1 MCKIL
6 RKIIA
11 IICINR
17 IFSLN
22 LQRISVNLNF
32 DIVMKLKTEHIDRTF
47 WGLFIALIVVAII
60 ALFSASSTLV
70 YMHHSALGPIG
81 QQMFYI
87 VLGVIAA
94 YGIQFIPTYWVRFG
108 GYILLGIST
117 LLLYST
123 MIPGNPLVVTINGAA
138 RWVRI
143 AGITFQPSELAKLSL
158 IIVVADQLARIRNEA
173 DKTKYFYRTLIIAAV
188 VMLPIMVSNL
198 STAVLI
204 GLIVFCLWVLARIP
218 WKYTLSVVGIAVL
231 VLGLGYAIVEF
242 GFVRPGRQM
251 HGPFKRA
258 TTWVARLDR
267 HFVDDG
273 TSKYVLTDENI
284 QEVYSSVAIAR
295 GGTSPIGVLPGNS
308 KERDYLP
315 LAFADYIFAII
326 VEESGLIGAGFLIFL
341 YLAILFRACNVS
353 SRYSDMPA
361 MLMTM
366 GLALMITCQ
375 ALISMLVAVGLGPVT
390 GQPLPLVSRGGTS
403 VLITSIY
410 FGIMMG
416 VSREQNELRERV
428 QETIDS
434 SLDDAPI
441 VTVE

>member
-1 MCKIL
+1 
-6 RKIIA
+6 
-11 IICINR
+11 
-17 IFSLN
+17 
-22 LQRISVNLNF
+22 
-32 DIVMKLKTEHIDRTF
+32 MKLSLKNIDRTF
-47 WGLFIALIVVAII
+47 WGLFAALIVVAVI

-87 VLGVIAA
+87 LLGIVAA
-94 YGIQFIPTYWVRFG
+94 FIIQFVPTYWVRFC
-108 GYILLGIST
+108 GYGLLVISAVLCYST
-117 LLLYST
+117 LV
-123 MIPGNPLVVTINGAA
+123 PGNPFVVTINGAA
-138 RWVRI
+138 RWIRL
-143 AGITFQPSELAKLSL
+143 AGVTFQPSEFVKLSL
-158 IIVVADQLARIRNEA
+158 IIVVADQLARIRTEE
-173 DKTKYFYRTLIIAAV
+173 DKRKYFYRTLIIAGV
-188 VMLPIMVSNL
+188 VMLPVMASNL
-198 STAVLI
+198 STALLI
-204 GLIVFCLWVLARIP
+204 GLIVFCLWILARIP
-218 WKYTLSVVGIAVL
+218 WKYTLSIVGIAVVAL
-231 VLGLGYAIVEF
+231 VLGYSIVEF
-242 GFVRPGRQM
+242 GFVRPKRQM

-258 TTWVARLDR
+258 TTWVARIDR
-267 HFVDDG
+267 HFVDDDA
-273 TSKYVLTDENI
+273 SKYTLTDENI
-284 QEVYSSVAIAR
+284 QEVYASVAIAR
-295 GGTSPIGVLPGNS
+295 GGTTPFGVFPGNS

-326 VEESGLIGAGFLIFL
+326 VEESGIIGAVFLIFL

-390 GQPLPLVSRGGTS
+390 GQPLPLISRGGTS

-416 VSREQNELRERV
+416 VSREQLILRERV

-434 SLDDAPI
+434 SHDDAPI
-441 VTVE
+441 VTLD

>member
-1 MCKIL
+1 MK
-6 RKIIA
+6 RP
-11 IICINR
+11 
-17 IFSLN
+17 N
-22 LQRISVNLNF
+22 LTN
-32 DIVMKLKTEHIDRTF
+32 IDRTF
-47 WGLFIALIVVAII
+47 WGLFLTLIVVAII

-81 QQMFYI
+81 QQMFFI
-87 VLGVIAA
+87 VLGIIAA
-94 YGIQFIPTYWVRFG
+94 FGIQYIPSYWVRIG
-108 GYILLGIST
+108 GYFLLAIST
-117 LLLYST
+117 LLVYST

-158 IIVVADQLARIRNEA
+158 IIVVADQLARIHTEE
-173 DKTKYFYRTLIIAAV
+173 DKRKYFFRTLIMAAV
-188 VMLPIMVSNL
+188 VMLPIMASNL
-198 STAVLI
+198 STAVLLA
-204 GLIVFCLWVLARIP
+204 LIIFCLWILARIP

-242 GFVRPGRQM
+242 AFVRPGRPM

-258 TTWVARLDR
+258 TTWVARIDR
-267 HFVDDG
+267 HFADDG
-273 TSKYVLTDENI
+273 ASKYVLTDENI
-284 QEVYSSVAIAR
+284 QEVYASVAIAR
-295 GGTSPIGVLPGNS
+295 GGVSPIGVLPGNS

-326 VEESGLIGAGFLIFL
+326 VEESGVIGAAFLIFI

-390 GQPLPLVSRGGTS
+390 GQPLPLISRGGTS
-403 VLITSIY
+403 VLITSVY
-410 FGIMMG
+410 FGIMMS
-416 VSREQNELRERV
+416 VSREQKALRERV
-428 QETIDS
+428 QETIDES
-434 SLDDAPI
+434 HEEAPI
-441 VTVE
+441 VNLE

>member
-1 MCKIL
+1 MQLK
-6 RKIIA
+6 
-11 IICINR
+11 
-17 IFSLN
+17 
-22 LQRISVNLNF
+22 LQ
-32 DIVMKLKTEHIDRTF
+32 HIDRTF
-47 WGLFIALIVVAII
+47 WVIYLFLIGAAII

-81 QQMFYI
+81 QQMFFI
-87 VLGVIAA
+87 VLGIAA
-94 YGIQFIPTYWVRFG
+94 AFAIQYIPSYWVRFG
-108 GYILLGIST
+108 GY
-117 LLLYST
+117 LLLVVSTMLVYST
-123 MIPGNPLVVTINGAA
+123 MIPGNPLVVTVNGAA

-158 IIVVADQLARIRNEA
+158 IIVVADQLARIRTEA
-173 DKTKYFYRTLIIAAV
+173 DKRKYFFRTLIIAGV
-188 VMLPIMVSNL
+188 VMLPVMASNL

-204 GLIVFCLWVLARIP
+204 GLIIFCLWILARIP
-218 WKYTLSVVGIAVL
+218 WQYTLSVVGIAIVTL
-231 VLGLGYAIVEF
+231 ALGYAIVEY
-242 GFVRPGRQM
+242 GFVRPHRDM

-258 TTWVARLDR
+258 TTWVSRIDR
-267 HFVDDG
+267 HFADNG
-273 TSKYVLTDENI
+273 ASKFQLTDDNI
-284 QEVYSSVAIAR
+284 QEVYASVAIAR
-295 GGTSPIGVLPGNS
+295 GGTSPLGVLPGNS

-326 VEESGLIGAGFLIFL
+326 VEESGIAGALFLIFL

-390 GQPLPLVSRGGTS
+390 GQPLPLISRGGTS
-403 VLITSIY
+403 VLITSVY

-416 VSREQNELRERV
+416 VSREQMALRERV
-428 QETIDS
+428 NETIANSQDE
-434 SLDDAPI
+434 API
-441 VTVE
+441 VTLE

>member
-1 MCKIL
+1 MK
-6 RKIIA
+6 K
-11 IICINR
+11 
-17 IFSLN
+17 LN
-22 LQRISVNLNF
+22 LNN
-32 DIVMKLKTEHIDRTF
+32 IDRTF
-47 WGLFIALIVVAII
+47 WAIFLILIGVAII

-81 QQMFYI
+81 QQMMFIILGI
-87 VLGVIAA
+87 VAA
-94 YGIQFIPTYWVRFG
+94 FAIQFVPTHWIRLA
-108 GYILLGIST
+108 GYALLGIST
-117 LLLYST
+117 LLVYST
-123 MIPGNPLVVTINGAA
+123 MIPHNPLVVTINGAA

-158 IIVVADQLARIRNEA
+158 IIVIADQLARIHSEE
-173 DKTKYFYRTLIIAAV
+173 DKKKFFFRTLIISAV
-188 VMLPIMVSNL
+188 VMLPIMASNL

-204 GLIVFCLWVLARIP
+204 GLIIFCLWILARVP
-218 WKYTLSVVGIAVL
+218 WKYTLSVLGIAVL
-231 VLGLGYAIVEF
+231 VLGLGYTIVEF
-242 GFVRPGRQM
+242 GFVRPGRAM

-258 TTWVARLDR
+258 TVWVSRIDH
-267 HFVDDG
+267 HFDHDDG
-273 TSKYVLTDENI
+273 SKYVLTDDNI

-295 GGTSPIGVLPGNS
+295 GGKSPIGVLPGNS

-326 VEESGLIGAGFLIFL
+326 VEESGVLGAGFLIFL

-390 GQPLPLVSRGGTS
+390 GQPLPLISRGGTS
-403 VLITSIY
+403 VLITSVY
-410 FGIMMG
+410 FGIMMA
-416 VSREQNELRERV
+416 VSREQTELRERV
-428 QETIDS
+428 NETKEE
-434 SLDDAPI
+434 SLDEAPI
-441 VTVE
+441 ISLE

>member
-1 MCKIL
+1 MKKIDF
-6 RKIIA
+6 
-11 IICINR
+11 N
-17 IFSLN
+17 N
-22 LQRISVNLNF
+22 
-32 DIVMKLKTEHIDRTF
+32 IDRTF
-47 WGLFIALIVVAII
+47 WALFLALIVVAII

-81 QQMFYI
+81 QQMFFI
-87 VLGVIAA
+87 ILGIAA
-94 YGIQFIPTYWVRFG
+94 AFGIQFLPTYWVRIG
-108 GYILLGIST
+108 GYALLVVST
-117 LLLYST
+117 LLVFST

-158 IIVVADQLARIRNEA
+158 IIVIADQLARIRTEA
-173 DKTKYFYRTLIIAAV
+173 DKQKYFYRTLIIAAV
-188 VMLPIMVSNL
+188 VMLPIMASNL

-204 GLIVFCLWVLARIP
+204 GLIIFCLWILARIP
-218 WKYTLSVVGIAVL
+218 WKYTLSVLGIAIV

-242 GFVRPGRQM
+242 GFVRPGRAM

-258 TTWVARLDR
+258 TTWVARIDR
-267 HFVDDG
+267 HFEHDDA
-273 TSKYVLTDENI
+273 SKYVRTDENI

-326 VEESGLIGAGFLIFL
+326 VEESGIIGAFGLIFI
-341 YLAILFRACNVS
+341 YLAILFRACNIS
-353 SRYSDMPA
+353 SRYNDMPA

-390 GQPLPLVSRGGTS
+390 GQPLPLISRGGTS

-410 FGIMMG
+410 FGIMMA
-416 VSREQNELRERV
+416 VSREQKELQNRVNETKE
-428 QETIDS
+428 E
-434 SLDDAPI
+434 SLEDAPI
-441 VTVE
+441 VTLE

>member
-1 MCKIL
+1 MK
-6 RKIIA
+6 
-11 IICINR
+11 
-17 IFSLN
+17 LN
-22 LQRISVNLNF
+22 LQN
-32 DIVMKLKTEHIDRTF
+32 IDKTF
-47 WGLFIALIVVAII
+47 WWLFLTLIVVAVI

-81 QQMFYI
+81 QQMFFI
-87 VLGVIAA
+87 VLGIAA
-94 YGIQFIPTYWVRFG
+94 AFGIQYIPSYWVRFG
-108 GYILLGIST
+108 GYVLLVVST
-117 LLLYST
+117 LLVYST
-123 MIPGNPLVVTINGAA
+123 MIPGNPLVVTINGAS
-138 RWVRI
+138 RWVRL

-158 IIVVADQLARIRNEA
+158 IIVVADQLARIRTEA
-173 DKTKYFYRTLIIAAV
+173 DKKKYFLRTLLISGV
-188 VMLPIMVSNL
+188 VMLPVMASNL

-204 GLIVFCLWVLARIP
+204 GLIIFCLWILARIP
-218 WKYTLSVVGIAVL
+218 WQYTMSVVGIAVVAL
-231 VLGLGYAIVEF
+231 VLGYGIVEF

-258 TTWVARLDR
+258 TTWVGRIDR
-267 HFVDDG
+267 HFEHDDG
-273 TSKYVLTDENI
+273 SKYVLTDDNI
-284 QEVYSSVAIAR
+284 QEVYSAVAIAR
-295 GGTSPIGVLPGNS
+295 GGASPLGVLPGNS

-326 VEESGLIGAGFLIFL
+326 VEESGVVGAFGLIFL

-390 GQPLPLVSRGGTS
+390 GQPLPLISRGGTS
-403 VLITSIY
+403 VLITSVY

-416 VSREQNELRERV
+416 VSREQMALRERV
-428 QETIDS
+428 QETITES
-434 SLDDAPI
+434 QDDVPI
-441 VTVE
+441 VTLE

>member
-1 MCKIL
+1 M
-6 RKIIA
+6 
-11 IICINR
+11 NR
-17 IFSLN
+17 
-22 LQRISVNLNF
+22 F
-32 DIVMKLKTEHIDRTF
+32 DLKNIDRTF
-47 WGLFIALIVVAII
+47 WGLFITLIVVAII

-81 QQMFYI
+81 QQMFFI
-87 VLGVIAA
+87 ILGIAA
-94 YGIQFIPTYWVRFG
+94 AFVIQFIPTYWIRFC
-108 GYILLGIST
+108 GYGLLAVSA
-117 LLLYST
+117 LLVYST

-138 RWVRI
+138 RWIRI

-158 IIVVADQLARIRNEA
+158 IIVVADQLARIRTEE
-173 DKTKYFYRTLIIAAV
+173 DKKKYFYRTLLITAAV
-188 VMLPIMVSNL
+188 ILPIMASNL

-204 GLIVFCLWVLARIP
+204 GLIIFCLWILARIP
-218 WKYTLSVVGIAVL
+218 WKYTLSIVGIAVV

-242 GFVRPGRQM
+242 GFVRPKREM

-258 TTWVARLDR
+258 TTWVSRIDR
-267 HFVDDG
+267 HFVENE
-273 TSKYVLTDENI
+273 TSKYELTDDNI
-284 QEVYSSVAIAR
+284 QEVYSAVAIAR
-295 GGTSPIGVLPGNS
+295 GGTSPLGVLPGNS

-326 VEESGLIGAGFLIFL
+326 VEESGVIGAGFLIFL

-390 GQPLPLVSRGGTS
+390 GQPLPLISRGGTS
-403 VLITSIY
+403 VLITSVY

-416 VSREQNELRERV
+416 VSREQLGLRERV
-428 QETIDS
+428 QETIDAS
-434 SLDDAPI
+434 HDDAPI
-441 VTVE
+441 VTLE

>member
-1 MCKIL
+1 MS
-6 RKIIA
+6 R
-11 IICINR
+11 
-17 IFSLN
+17 FN
-22 LQRISVNLNF
+22 LQN
-32 DIVMKLKTEHIDRTF
+32 IDRTF
-47 WGLFIALIVVAII
+47 WGLYIALIVVAVI

-81 QQMFYI
+81 QQMFFI
-87 VLGVIAA
+87 VMGVIAA
-94 YGIQFIPTYWVRFG
+94 FGIQYIPSYWVRFG
-108 GYILLGIST
+108 GYVLLAVST
-117 LLLYST
+117 LLVYST

-138 RWVRI
+138 RWIRI
-143 AGITFQPSELAKLSL
+143 AGITFQPSELSKLSL
-158 IIVVADQLARIRNEA
+158 IIVAADQLARIRTEE
-173 DKTKYFYRTLIIAAV
+173 DKKKYFFRSLVIAAV
-188 VMLPIMVSNL
+188 VLLPVMASNL

-204 GLIVFCLWVLARIP
+204 GLIIFCLWILARIP
-218 WKYTLSVVGIAVL
+218 WKYTMSVVGIAAVAL
-231 VLGLGYAIVEF
+231 VLGYMVVEF
-242 GFVRPGRQM
+242 AFVRPGVKM
-251 HGPFKRA
+251 DGPFKRA
-258 TTWVARLDR
+258 TVWVSRIDR
-267 HFVDDG
+267 HFTDDD
-273 TSKYVLTDENI
+273 TDKYTLTDDNI

-295 GGTSPIGVLPGNS
+295 GGTSPVGVLPGNS

-326 VEESGLIGAGFLIFL
+326 VEESGIVGAAFLIFL

-390 GQPLPLVSRGGTS
+390 GQPLPLISRGGTS

-416 VSREQNELRERV
+416 VSREQMELRERV
-428 QETIDS
+428 NETIEQSQDE
-434 SLDDAPI
+434 APV
-441 VTVE
+441 VTLE

>member
-1 MCKIL
+1 
-6 RKIIA
+6 
-11 IICINR
+11 
-17 IFSLN
+17 
-22 LQRISVNLNF
+22 
-32 DIVMKLKTEHIDRTF
+32 MKLDFTHIDKTF
-47 WGLFIALIVVAII
+47 WGLYILLIIVAII

-81 QQMFYI
+81 QQMFFI
-87 VLGVIAA
+87 VLGILAA
-94 YGIQFIPTYWVRFG
+94 FGIQYIPSYWVRFG
-108 GYILLGIST
+108 GYALLVLST
-117 LLLYST
+117 LLVYST

-158 IIVVADQLARIRNEA
+158 IIVVADQLARIRSEA
-173 DKTKYFYRTLIIAAV
+173 DKTKYFYRTLVMAAV
-188 VMLPIMVSNL
+188 VMLPVMASNL
-198 STAVLI
+198 STALLI
-204 GLIVFCLWVLARIP
+204 GLIVFCLWILARIP
-218 WKYTLSVVGIAVL
+218 WKYTLSVVGIAIVAL
-231 VLGLGYAIVEF
+231 VLGYCIVEF
-242 GFVRPGRQM
+242 AFVRPKHEM
-251 HGPFKRA
+251 HGPFARA
-258 TTWVARLDR
+258 TTWVSRIDR
-267 HFVDDG
+267 HLQISNDKSS
-273 TSKYVLTDENI
+273 TTNAQYILTDDNI

-295 GGTSPIGVLPGNS
+295 GGVSPIGVLPGNS

-326 VEESGLIGAGFLIFL
+326 VEESGIVGAGFLIFL

-361 MLMTM
+361 MLMVM

-390 GQPLPLVSRGGTS
+390 GQPLPLISRGGTS

-416 VSREQNELRERV
+416 VSREQLSLRERE
-428 QETIDS
+428 QKTIEES
-434 SLDDAPI
+434 RDDAPV
-441 VTVE
+441 VTIE

>member
-1 MCKIL
+1 MK
-6 RKIIA
+6 
-11 IICINR
+11 
-17 IFSLN
+17 LN
-22 LQRISVNLNF
+22 LKN
-32 DIVMKLKTEHIDRTF
+32 IDRTF
-47 WGLFIALIVVAII
+47 WILFLALVAVAIL

-70 YMHHSALGPIG
+70 YQRGSVLGPIG
-81 QQMFYI
+81 SQMLFI
-87 VLGVIAA
+87 ALGLAAA
-94 YGIQFIPTYWVRFG
+94 YVIQFIPTYWVRFG
-108 GYILLGIST
+108 GYALLAIST
-117 LLLYST
+117 LLVYST
-123 MIPGNPLVVTINGAA
+123 IIPGNPLVVTINGAA

-158 IIVVADQLARIRNEA
+158 IIVVADQLARIRTEA
-173 DKTKYFYRTLIIAAV
+173 DKRKYFYRTLLIAGV
-188 VMLPIMVSNL
+188 VMLPIMASNL

-204 GLIVFCLWVLARIP
+204 GLIIFFLWILARIP
-218 WKYTLSVVGIAVL
+218 WKYTMSVVGIAII

-242 GFVRPGRQM
+242 AFVRPHREM
-251 HGPFKRA
+251 SGPFKRA
-258 TTWVARLDR
+258 TTWVSRIDR
-267 HFVDDG
+267 HFEHDDG
-273 TSKYVLTDENI
+273 SKYVLTDENI

-295 GGTSPIGVLPGNS
+295 GGTTPIGVLPGNS

-326 VEESGLIGAGFLIFL
+326 VEESGIIGAFILIFL
-341 YLAILFRACNVS
+341 YMAILFRACYVS
-353 SRYSDMPA
+353 SRYSDLPA

-390 GQPLPLVSRGGTS
+390 GQPLPLISRGGTS

-416 VSREQNELRERV
+416 VSREQTQLRERV
-428 QETIDS
+428 NETIEE

-441 VTVE
+441 VTLE

>member
-1 MCKIL
+1 MK
-6 RKIIA
+6 
-11 IICINR
+11 
-17 IFSLN
+17 LN
-22 LQRISVNLNF
+22 LKN
-32 DIVMKLKTEHIDRTF
+32 IDKSF
-47 WGLFIALIVVAII
+47 WVLFLILIGIAII

-70 YMHHSALGPIG
+70 YSRGSVLGPIG
-81 QQMFYI
+81 SQMLFI
-87 VLGVIAA
+87 VLGLIAA
-94 YGIQFIPTYWVRFG
+94 YVIQFIPTYWVRFG
-108 GYILLGIST
+108 GYALLGISV
-117 LLLYST
+117 LLVYST
-123 MIPGNPLVVTINGAA
+123 IIPGNPLVVTINGAA

-158 IIVVADQLARIRNEA
+158 IIVVADQLARIRTEA
-173 DKTKYFYRTLIIAAV
+173 DKEKYFYRTLLISAF
-188 VMLPIMVSNL
+188 VMLPIMASNL

-204 GLIVFCLWVLARIP
+204 GLIIFCLWILARVP
-218 WKYTLSVVGIAVL
+218 WKYTLSVVGIAVVAL
-231 VLGLGYAIVEF
+231 ALGYCIVEF
-242 GFVRPGRQM
+242 GFVRPHREM

-258 TTWVARLDR
+258 TTWVSRIDR
-267 HFVDDG
+267 HFEHDDG
-273 TSKYVLTDENI
+273 SKYVLTDENI
-284 QEVYSSVAIAR
+284 QEVYSAVAIAR
-295 GGTSPIGVLPGNS
+295 GGASPLGVLPGNS

-326 VEESGLIGAGFLIFL
+326 VEESGVIGAFFVIFI

-390 GQPLPLVSRGGTS
+390 GQPLPLISRGGTS

-416 VSREQNELRERV
+416 VSREQIELRERV
-428 QETIDS
+428 NETKIES
-434 SLDDAPI
+434 EEEVPI
-441 VTVE
+441 VTLE

>member
-1 MCKIL
+1 MKKIDF
-6 RKIIA
+6 
-11 IICINR
+11 N
-17 IFSLN
+17 N
-22 LQRISVNLNF
+22 
-32 DIVMKLKTEHIDRTF
+32 IDRTF
-47 WGLFIALIVVAII
+47 WALFLALIVVAII

-81 QQMFYI
+81 QQMFFI
-87 VLGVIAA
+87 ILGIAA
-94 YGIQFIPTYWVRFG
+94 AFGIQFLPTYWVRIG
-108 GYILLGIST
+108 GYALLVVST
-117 LLLYST
+117 LLVFST

-158 IIVVADQLARIRNEA
+158 IIVIADQLARIRTEA
-173 DKTKYFYRTLIIAAV
+173 DKQKYFYRTLIIAAV
-188 VMLPIMVSNL
+188 VMLPIMASNL

-204 GLIVFCLWVLARIP
+204 GLIIFCLWILARIP
-218 WKYTLSVVGIAVL
+218 WKYTLSVLGIAIV

-242 GFVRPGRQM
+242 GFVRPGRAM

-258 TTWVARLDR
+258 TTWVARIDR
-267 HFVDDG
+267 HFEHDDA
-273 TSKYVLTDENI
+273 SKYVLTDENI

-295 GGTSPIGVLPGNS
+295 GGTSPVGVLPGNS

-326 VEESGLIGAGFLIFL
+326 VEESGIIGAFGLIFI
-341 YLAILFRACNVS
+341 YLAILFRACNIS
-353 SRYSDMPA
+353 SRYNDMPA

-390 GQPLPLVSRGGTS
+390 GQPLPLISRGGTS

-416 VSREQNELRERV
+416 VSREQLVLRDRV
-428 QETIDS
+428 QETKEESEEDV
-434 SLDDAPI
+434 PI
-441 VTVE
+441 VTLE

>member
-1 MCKIL
+1 MKKIDF
-6 RKIIA
+6 
-11 IICINR
+11 N
-17 IFSLN
+17 N
-22 LQRISVNLNF
+22 
-32 DIVMKLKTEHIDRTF
+32 IDRTF
-47 WGLFIALIVVAII
+47 WALFLALILVAII

-81 QQMFYI
+81 QQMFFI
-87 VLGVIAA
+87 ILGIAA
-94 YGIQFIPTYWVRFG
+94 AFGIQFLPTYWVRLG
-108 GYILLGIST
+108 GYALLVVST
-117 LLLYST
+117 LLVFST

-138 RWVRI
+138 RWIRI

-158 IIVVADQLARIRNEA
+158 IIVIADQLARIRTEA
-173 DKTKYFYRTLIIAAV
+173 DKQKYFYRTLIISAA
-188 VMLPIMVSNL
+188 VMLPIMASNL

-204 GLIVFCLWVLARIP
+204 GLIIFCLWILARIP
-218 WKYTLSVVGIAVL
+218 WKYTLSVLGIAIV

-242 GFVRPGRQM
+242 GFVRPGRAM

-258 TTWVARLDR
+258 TTWVSRIDR
-267 HFVDDG
+267 HFEHDDA
-273 TSKYVLTDENI
+273 SKYVLTDENI

-295 GGTSPIGVLPGNS
+295 GGKSPVGVLPGNS

-326 VEESGLIGAGFLIFL
+326 VEESGIVGAFALIFI
-341 YLAILFRACNVS
+341 YLAILFRACNIS
-353 SRYSDMPA
+353 SRYNDMPA

-390 GQPLPLVSRGGTS
+390 GQPLPLISRGGTS

-410 FGIMMG
+410 FGIMMA
-416 VSREQNELRERV
+416 VSREQKELQNRVNETKE
-428 QETIDS
+428 E
-434 SLDDAPI
+434 SLEDAPI
-441 VTVE
+441 VTLE

>member
-1 MCKIL
+1 MTKP
-6 RKIIA
+6 
-11 IICINR
+11 
-17 IFSLN
+17 N
-22 LQRISVNLNF
+22 LKN
-32 DIVMKLKTEHIDRTF
+32 IDRTF
-47 WGLFIALIVVAII
+47 WGLYIALIVVAVI

-81 QQMFYI
+81 QQMFFI
-87 VLGVIAA
+87 VMGVIAA
-94 YGIQFIPTYWVRFG
+94 FGIQYIPSYWVRFG
-108 GYILLGIST
+108 GYVLLAVST
-117 LLLYST
+117 LLVYST

-143 AGITFQPSELAKLSL
+143 AGITFQPSELSKLSL
-158 IIVVADQLARIRNEA
+158 IIVVADQLARIRTEE
-173 DKTKYFYRTLIIAAV
+173 DKRKYFFRTLIIAAV
-188 VMLPIMVSNL
+188 VMLPVMASNL

-204 GLIVFCLWVLARIP
+204 GLIVFCLWILARIP
-218 WKYTLSVVGIAVL
+218 WKYTMSVVGIAAVAL
-231 VLGLGYAIVEF
+231 VLGYLLVEF
-242 GFVRPGRQM
+242 AFVRPGVKM
-251 HGPFKRA
+251 DGPFKRA
-258 TTWVARLDR
+258 TVWVSRIDR
-267 HFVDDG
+267 HFTDDG
-273 TSKYVLTDENI
+273 ADKYTLTDDNI

-295 GGTSPIGVLPGNS
+295 GGTSPVGVLPGNS

-326 VEESGLIGAGFLIFL
+326 VEESGIVGAAFLIFL

-390 GQPLPLVSRGGTS
+390 GQPLPLISRGGTS

-416 VSREQNELRERV
+416 VSREQMELRERV
-428 QETIDS
+428 NETIEQSQDE
-434 SLDDAPI
+434 APV
-441 VTVE
+441 VTLE

>member
-1 MCKIL
+1 MKKI
-6 RKIIA
+6 
-11 IICINR
+11 NW
-17 IFSLN
+17 
-22 LQRISVNLNF
+22 Q
-32 DIVMKLKTEHIDRTF
+32 HIDRTY
-47 WGLFIALIVVAII
+47 WGLFVALIIVAII

-70 YMHHSALGPIG
+70 YSHHSALGPIG
-81 QQMFYI
+81 QQMVFI

-94 YGIQFIPTYWVRFG
+94 FGIQFIPTNWVRLG
-108 GYILLGIST
+108 GYVLLGIST
-117 LLLYST
+117 LLVFST
-123 MIPGNPLVVTINGAA
+123 MIPGNPLTVTVNGAA

-158 IIVVADQLARIRNEA
+158 IIVIADQLARIRTEE
-173 DKTKYFYRTLIIAAV
+173 DKKKYFFRTLIIAAV
-188 VMLPIMVSNL
+188 VMLPIMASNL

-204 GLIVFCLWVLARIP
+204 GLIIFCLWILARIP
-218 WKYTLSVVGIAVL
+218 WKYTLSVVGIALL
-231 VLGLGYAIVEF
+231 VLGLGYTIVEF

-258 TTWVARLDR
+258 TTWVSRIDR
-267 HFVDDG
+267 HLAHSDE
-273 TSKYVLTDENI
+273 SKYVLTDENI
-284 QEVYSSVAIAR
+284 PEVYSAVAVAR
-295 GGTSPIGVLPGNS
+295 GGSSPFGVLPGNS

-315 LAFADYIFAII
+315 LAFADYIFAIF
-326 VEESGLIGAGFLIFL
+326 VEESGIVGAAFLIFL

-390 GQPLPLVSRGGTS
+390 GQPLPLISRGGTS

-416 VSREQNELRERV
+416 VSREQLVLRDRV
-428 QETIDS
+428 QETKEKSEEDV
-434 SLDDAPI
+434 PI
-441 VTVE
+441 VTLE

>member
-1 MCKIL
+1 MK
-6 RKIIA
+6 KP
-11 IICINR
+11 
-17 IFSLN
+17 N
-22 LQRISVNLNF
+22 LKN
-32 DIVMKLKTEHIDRTF
+32 IDRTF
-47 WGLFIALIVVAII
+47 WGLFGLLIIVAII

-81 QQMFYI
+81 QQMFFI

-94 YGIQFIPTYWVRFG
+94 FGIQYIPTYWVRFG
-108 GYILLGIST
+108 GYVLLALST
-117 LLLYST
+117 LLVYST
-123 MIPGNPLVVTINGAA
+123 MIPHNPLVVTINGAA

-158 IIVVADQLARIRNEA
+158 IIVVADQLARIRTEE
-173 DKTKYFYRTLIIAAV
+173 DKRKYFYRTLIIAGV
-188 VMLPIMVSNL
+188 VMLPILASNL

-204 GLIVFCLWVLARIP
+204 GLIVFFLWILARIP

-231 VLGLGYAIVEF
+231 VLGIGYAIVEF
-242 GFVRPGRQM
+242 GFVRPKREM

-258 TTWVARLDR
+258 TTWVGRIDR
-267 HFVDDG
+267 HFVDEG
-273 TSKYVLTDENI
+273 GSKYQLTDDNI
-284 QEVYSSVAIAR
+284 QEFYASVAVAR
-295 GGTSPIGVLPGNS
+295 GGMSPVGVLPGNS

-326 VEESGLIGAGFLIFL
+326 VEESGVLGAAFLIFI

-390 GQPLPLVSRGGTS
+390 GQPLPLISRGGTS

-416 VSREQNELRERV
+416 VSREQIELRDRV

-441 VTVE
+441 VEVE

>member
-1 MCKIL
+1 MK
-6 RKIIA
+6 K
-11 IICINR
+11 
-17 IFSLN
+17 LN
-22 LQRISVNLNF
+22 LSN
-32 DIVMKLKTEHIDRTF
+32 IDRTF
-47 WGLFIALIVVAII
+47 WGLFIMLIVVAII

-81 QQMFYI
+81 QQMFFI
-87 VLGVIAA
+87 VLGVMAA
-94 YGIQFIPTYWVRFG
+94 FGIQYIPSQWIRFG
-108 GYILLGIST
+108 GYLLLVIST
-117 LLLYST
+117 LLVYST
-123 MIPGNPLVVTINGAA
+123 MIPGNPMVVSINGAA

-158 IIVVADQLARIRNEA
+158 IIVVADQLARIHNEE
-173 DKTKYFYRTLIIAAV
+173 DKKKYFYRTLVIAAV
-188 VMLPIMVSNL
+188 VMLPVMASNL

-204 GLIVFCLWVLARIP
+204 GLIIFCLWILARIP
-218 WKYTLSVVGIAVL
+218 WKYTLSVVGIAVM

-242 GFVRPGRQM
+242 GFVRPKREM
-251 HGPFKRA
+251 HGPFRRA
-258 TTWVARLDR
+258 TTWVARIDR
-267 HFVDDG
+267 HFVDEG
-273 TSKYVLTDENI
+273 SSKYQLTDDNI
-284 QEVYSSVAIAR
+284 QEVYASVAIAR
-295 GGTSPIGVLPGNS
+295 GGTTPLGVFPGNS

-326 VEESGLIGAGFLIFL
+326 VEESGLVGAGFLIFL
-341 YLAILFRACNVS
+341 YLAILFRACNIS
-353 SRYSDMPA
+353 SRYNDMPA

-416 VSREQNELRERV
+416 VSREQIMLRERV
-428 QETIDS
+428 NETKVES
-434 SLDDAPI
+434 FEDAPI
-441 VTVE
+441 VPLD

>member
-1 MCKIL
+1 MK
-6 RKIIA
+6 
-11 IICINR
+11 
-17 IFSLN
+17 
-22 LQRISVNLNF
+22 LNF
-32 DIVMKLKTEHIDRTF
+32 KNIDKTYWI
-47 WGLFIALIVVAII
+47 LFIALIVVAII
-60 ALFSASSTLV
+60 SLFSASSTLV
-70 YMHHSALGPIG
+70 YMNHSALGPIG
-81 QQMFYI
+81 QQMLFI
-87 VLGVIAA
+87 VLGFIAA

-108 GYILLGIST
+108 GYILLGLST
-117 LLLYST
+117 ILVYST

-158 IIVVADQLARIRNEA
+158 IIVIADQLARIHTEE
-173 DKTKYFYRTLIIAAV
+173 DKKKYFFRTLAISAA
-188 VMLPIMVSNL
+188 VMLPIMASNL

-204 GLIVFCLWVLARIP
+204 GLIVFCLWILARIP

-258 TTWVARLDR
+258 TTWVARIDR
-267 HFVDDG
+267 HFVDDSG
-273 TSKYVLTDENI
+273 SKYELTDENI
-284 QEVYSSVAIAR
+284 QEVYSAVAIAR
-295 GGTSPIGVLPGNS
+295 GGTSPVGVLPGNS

-326 VEESGLIGAGFLIFL
+326 VEESGVIGAGFLIFL

-390 GQPLPLVSRGGTS
+390 GQPLPLISRGGTS

-416 VSREQNELRERV
+416 VSREQLALRDRVNETKVESEEDV
-428 QETIDS
+428 
-434 SLDDAPI
+434 PI
-441 VTVE
+441 VTLE

>member
-1 MCKIL
+1 MK
-6 RKIIA
+6 
-11 IICINR
+11 
-17 IFSLN
+17 LN
-22 LQRISVNLNF
+22 LQN
-32 DIVMKLKTEHIDRTF
+32 IDKTF
-47 WGLFIALIVVAII
+47 WWLFLTLIVVAVI

-81 QQMFYI
+81 QQMFFI
-87 VLGVIAA
+87 VLGIVAA
-94 YGIQFIPTYWVRFG
+94 FGIQYIPSYWVRFG
-108 GYILLGIST
+108 GYALLIIST
-117 LLLYST
+117 LLVYST

-158 IIVVADQLARIRNEA
+158 IIVVADQLARIRTEA
-173 DKTKYFYRTLIIAAV
+173 DKKKYFLRTLLISGV
-188 VMLPIMVSNL
+188 VMLPVMASNL

-204 GLIVFCLWVLARIP
+204 GLIVFCLWILARIP
-218 WKYTLSVVGIAVL
+218 WQYTVSVVGIAITAL
-231 VLGLGYAIVEF
+231 VLGYGIVEF

-258 TTWVARLDR
+258 TTWVSRIDR
-267 HFVDDG
+267 HFEHDEG
-273 TSKYVLTDENI
+273 SKYVLTDDNI
-284 QEVYSSVAIAR
+284 QEVYSAVAIAR
-295 GGTSPIGVLPGNS
+295 GGASPLGVLPGNS

-326 VEESGLIGAGFLIFL
+326 VEESGVLGAGFLIFL

-390 GQPLPLVSRGGTS
+390 GQPLPLISRGGTS

-416 VSREQNELRERV
+416 VSREQMALRERV
-428 QETIDS
+428 QETITES
-434 SLDDAPI
+434 QDDVPI
-441 VTVE
+441 VTLE

>member
-1 MCKIL
+1 
-6 RKIIA
+6 
-11 IICINR
+11 
-17 IFSLN
+17 
-22 LQRISVNLNF
+22 
-32 DIVMKLKTEHIDRTF
+32 MKLSLKNIDRTF
-47 WGLFIALIVVAII
+47 WGLFAALIVVAVI

-87 VLGVIAA
+87 LLGIVAA
-94 YGIQFIPTYWVRFG
+94 FIIQFVPTYWVRFC
-108 GYILLGIST
+108 GYGLLVISAVLCYST
-117 LLLYST
+117 LV
-123 MIPGNPLVVTINGAA
+123 PGNPFVVTINGAA
-138 RWVRI
+138 RWIRL
-143 AGITFQPSELAKLSL
+143 AGVTFQPSEFVKLSL
-158 IIVVADQLARIRNEA
+158 IIVVADQLARIRTEE
-173 DKTKYFYRTLIIAAV
+173 DKRKYFYRTLIIAGV
-188 VMLPIMVSNL
+188 VMLPVMASNL

-204 GLIVFCLWVLARIP
+204 GLIVFCLWILARIP
-218 WKYTLSVVGIAVL
+218 WKYTLSIVGIAVVAL
-231 VLGLGYAIVEF
+231 VLGYSIVEF
-242 GFVRPGRQM
+242 GFVRPKRQM

-258 TTWVARLDR
+258 TTWVARIDR
-267 HFVDDG
+267 HFVDDDA
-273 TSKYVLTDENI
+273 SKYTLTDENI
-284 QEVYSSVAIAR
+284 QEVYASVAIAR
-295 GGTSPIGVLPGNS
+295 GGTTPFGVFPGNS

-326 VEESGLIGAGFLIFL
+326 VEESGIIGAVFLIFL

-390 GQPLPLVSRGGTS
+390 GQPLPLISRGGTS

-416 VSREQNELRERV
+416 VSREQLILRERV

-434 SLDDAPI
+434 SHDDAPI
-441 VTVE
+441 VTLD

>member
-1 MCKIL
+1 MK
-6 RKIIA
+6 
-11 IICINR
+11 
-17 IFSLN
+17 
-22 LQRISVNLNF
+22 LNF
-32 DIVMKLKTEHIDRTF
+32 NNIDKSF
-47 WGLFIALIVVAII
+47 WVLFLILIAVAII

-70 YMHHSALGPIG
+70 YSRGSVLGPIG
-81 QQMFYI
+81 SQMFFI
-87 VLGVIAA
+87 VLGIAA
-94 YGIQFIPTYWVRFG
+94 AYLIQFIPTYWVRFG
-108 GYILLGIST
+108 GYALLAISM
-117 LLLYST
+117 LLVYST

-143 AGITFQPSELAKLSL
+143 GGITFQPSELAKLSL
-158 IIVVADQLARIRNEA
+158 IIVVADQLARIRSEA
-173 DKTKYFYRTLIIAAV
+173 DKSKYFYRTLIISAA
-188 VMLPIMVSNL
+188 VMLPIMASNL

-204 GLIVFCLWVLARIP
+204 GLIIFCLWILARIP

-242 GFVRPGRQM
+242 GFVRSGRAM

-258 TTWVARLDR
+258 TTWVSRIDR
-267 HFVDDG
+267 HFADDG
-273 TSKYVLTDENI
+273 TDKYTLTDENI
-284 QEVYSSVAIAR
+284 QEVYASVAIAR
-295 GGTSPIGVLPGNS
+295 GGASPLGVLPGNS

-326 VEESGLIGAGFLIFL
+326 VEESGILGAAFLIFI
-341 YLAILFRACNVS
+341 YLAILFRASNVS
-353 SRYSDMPA
+353 SRYNDMPA

-390 GQPLPLVSRGGTS
+390 GQPLPLISRGGTS

-416 VSREQNELRERV
+416 VSREQTALREKV
-428 QETIDS
+428 NETIEE
-434 SLDDAPI
+434 SLEDAPI
-441 VTVE
+441 VTLE

>member
-1 MCKIL
+1 MTKP
-6 RKIIA
+6 
-11 IICINR
+11 
-17 IFSLN
+17 N
-22 LQRISVNLNF
+22 LKN
-32 DIVMKLKTEHIDRTF
+32 IDRTF
-47 WGLFIALIVVAII
+47 WGLYIALIVVAVI

-81 QQMFYI
+81 QQMFFI
-87 VLGVIAA
+87 VMGVIAA
-94 YGIQFIPTYWVRFG
+94 FGIQYIPSYWVRFG
-108 GYILLGIST
+108 GYVLLAVST
-117 LLLYST
+117 LLVYST

-143 AGITFQPSELAKLSL
+143 AGITFQPSELSKLSL
-158 IIVVADQLARIRNEA
+158 IIVVADQLARIRTEE
-173 DKTKYFYRTLIIAAV
+173 DKKKYFFRTLIIAAV
-188 VMLPIMVSNL
+188 VMLPVMASNL

-204 GLIVFCLWVLARIP
+204 GLIVFCLWILARIP
-218 WKYTLSVVGIAVL
+218 WKYTMSVVGIAAVAL
-231 VLGLGYAIVEF
+231 VLGYMVVEF
-242 GFVRPGRQM
+242 AFVRPGVKM
-251 HGPFKRA
+251 DGPFKRA
-258 TTWVARLDR
+258 TVWVSRIDR
-267 HFVDDG
+267 HFTDDD
-273 TSKYVLTDENI
+273 TDKYTLTDDNI

-295 GGTSPIGVLPGNS
+295 GGTSPVGVLPGNS

-326 VEESGLIGAGFLIFL
+326 VEESGIVGAAFLIFL

-390 GQPLPLVSRGGTS
+390 GQPLPLISRGGTS

-416 VSREQNELRERV
+416 VSREQMELRERV
-428 QETIDS
+428 NETIEQSQDE
-434 SLDDAPI
+434 APV
-441 VTVE
+441 VTLE

>member
-1 MCKIL
+1 MK
-6 RKIIA
+6 
-11 IICINR
+11 
-17 IFSLN
+17 LN
-22 LQRISVNLNF
+22 LQN
-32 DIVMKLKTEHIDRTF
+32 IDKTF
-47 WGLFIALIVVAII
+47 WWLFLTLIVVAVI

-81 QQMFYI
+81 QQMFFI
-87 VLGVIAA
+87 VLGIAA
-94 YGIQFIPTYWVRFG
+94 AFGIQYIPSYWVRFG
-108 GYILLGIST
+108 GYVLLAVST
-117 LLLYST
+117 LLVYST
-123 MIPGNPLVVTINGAA
+123 MIPGNPLVVTINGAS
-138 RWVRI
+138 RWVRL

-158 IIVVADQLARIRNEA
+158 IIVVADQLARIRTEA
-173 DKTKYFYRTLIIAAV
+173 DKKKYFLRTLLISGV
-188 VMLPIMVSNL
+188 VMLPVMASNL

-204 GLIVFCLWVLARIP
+204 GLIIFCLWILARIP
-218 WKYTLSVVGIAVL
+218 WQYTMSVVGIAVVAL
-231 VLGLGYAIVEF
+231 VLGYGIVEF

-258 TTWVARLDR
+258 TTWVGRIDR
-267 HFVDDG
+267 HFEHDDG
-273 TSKYVLTDENI
+273 SKYVLTDDNI
-284 QEVYSSVAIAR
+284 QEVYSAVAIAR
-295 GGTSPIGVLPGNS
+295 GGASPLGVLPGNS

-326 VEESGLIGAGFLIFL
+326 VEESGVVGAFGLIFL

-390 GQPLPLVSRGGTS
+390 GQPLPLISRGGTS
-403 VLITSIY
+403 VLITSVY

-416 VSREQNELRERV
+416 VSREQMALRERV
-428 QETIDS
+428 QETITES
-434 SLDDAPI
+434 QDDVPI
-441 VTVE
+441 VTLE

>member
-1 MCKIL
+1 MK
-6 RKIIA
+6 KP
-11 IICINR
+11 
-17 IFSLN
+17 N
-22 LQRISVNLNF
+22 LAN
-32 DIVMKLKTEHIDRTF
+32 IDRTY
-47 WGLFIALIVVAII
+47 WWLFALLIAVAII

-70 YMHHSALGPIG
+70 YSHHSALGPIG
-81 QQMFYI
+81 QQMFFI

-94 YGIQFIPTYWVRFG
+94 FGIQYIPSYWVRFG
-108 GYILLGIST
+108 GYALLGLST
-117 LLLYST
+117 LLVYST

-158 IIVVADQLARIRNEA
+158 IIVVADQLARIKSEA
-173 DKTKYFYRTLIIAAV
+173 DKSKYFYRTLIIAAI
-188 VMLPIMVSNL
+188 VMLPIMASNL

-204 GLIVFCLWVLARIP
+204 GLIIFCLWVLARIP
-218 WKYTLSVVGIAVL
+218 WKYTLSVVGIAIIAL
-231 VLGLGYAIVEF
+231 CLGYAIVEF
-242 GFVRPGRQM
+242 GFVRPNRPM

-258 TTWVARLDR
+258 TTWVSRIDR
-267 HFVDDG
+267 HLSISNDQ
-273 TSKYVLTDENI
+273 SSIINPKYILTDENI
-284 QEVYSSVAIAR
+284 QEVYASVAIAR
-295 GGTSPIGVLPGNS
+295 GGASPLGVLPGNS

-326 VEESGLIGAGFLIFL
+326 VEESGVLGSGFVIFL
-341 YLAILFRACNVS
+341 YLAILFRACNIS

-390 GQPLPLVSRGGTS
+390 GQPLPLISRGGTS

-410 FGIMMG
+410 FGILMG
-416 VSREQNELRERV
+416 VSREQTELRERV
-428 QETIDS
+428 NTTREES
-434 SLDDAPI
+434 AEDAPI
-441 VTVE
+441 VTLE

>member
-1 MCKIL
+1 MK
-6 RKIIA
+6 
-11 IICINR
+11 
-17 IFSLN
+17 
-22 LQRISVNLNF
+22 F
-32 DIVMKLKTEHIDRTF
+32 DFKNIDRTF
-47 WGLFIALIVVAII
+47 WGLYIILIIVAII

-70 YMHHSALGPIG
+70 YMHLSALGPIG
-81 QQMFYI
+81 QQMLFI
-87 VLGVIAA
+87 VLGIVAA
-94 YGIQFIPTYWVRFG
+94 FGIQYIPSYWVRFG
-108 GYILLGIST
+108 GYALLAIST
-117 LLLYST
+117 LLVYST
-123 MIPGNPLVVTINGAA
+123 MIPHNPLVVTINGAA

-158 IIVVADQLARIRNEA
+158 IIVIADQLARIRTEE
-173 DKTKYFYRTLIIAAV
+173 DKRKYFYRTLIISAI
-188 VMLPIMVSNL
+188 VMLPVMASNL

-204 GLIVFCLWVLARIP
+204 GLIIFCLWILARIP
-218 WKYTLSVVGIAVL
+218 WKYTLSVIGIAVVAL
-231 VLGLGYAIVEF
+231 ALGYCIVEF
-242 GFVRPGRQM
+242 GFVRPKREM

-258 TTWVARLDR
+258 TTWVGRIDR

-273 TSKYVLTDENI
+273 ASKYELTDDNI
-284 QEVYSSVAIAR
+284 QEVYSAVAIAR
-295 GGTSPIGVLPGNS
+295 GGASPFGVLPGNS

-326 VEESGLIGAGFLIFL
+326 VEESGIAGAAFLIFI
-341 YLAILFRACNVS
+341 YLAILFRACNIS

-390 GQPLPLVSRGGTS
+390 GQPLPLISRGGTS

-416 VSREQNELRERV
+416 VSREQIELRNRV
-428 QETIDS
+428 NES
-434 SLDDAPI
+434 LEESLDDAPI
-441 VTVE
+441 VTLE